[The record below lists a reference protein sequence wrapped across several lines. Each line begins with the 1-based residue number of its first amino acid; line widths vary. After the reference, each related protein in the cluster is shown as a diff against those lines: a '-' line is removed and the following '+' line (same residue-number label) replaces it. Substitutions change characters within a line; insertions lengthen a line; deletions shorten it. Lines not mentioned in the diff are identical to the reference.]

1 MSRWP
6 RMVVLGVAVHVIQRG
21 NHRQHIFFATG
32 DDGAMLQRTLRA
44 DTLARFAIKISD
56 PNGAYLVVPEK
67 SILRGGNRESLV

>member
-32 DDGAMLQRTLRA
+32 DDGAILQRTLRA
-44 DTLARFAIKISD
+44 DTLARFRD
-56 PNGAYLVVPEK
+56 QDL
-67 SILRGGNRESLV
+67 